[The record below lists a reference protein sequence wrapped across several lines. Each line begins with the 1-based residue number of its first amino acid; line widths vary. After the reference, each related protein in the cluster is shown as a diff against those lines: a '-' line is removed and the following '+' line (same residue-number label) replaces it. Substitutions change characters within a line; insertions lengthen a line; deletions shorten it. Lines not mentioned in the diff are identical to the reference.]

1 MRNGSEDVV
10 GDHAIQKRVSND
22 PDGPGRLV
30 RLPPGLTPGFHSQVP
45 LMEELPALRD
55 PVVLK

>member
-10 GDHAIQKRVSND
+10 GDHAIQKRVSDD

-30 RLPPGLTPGFHSQVP
+30 RLPPGLTPGFHPQV
-45 LMEELPALRD
+45 L
-55 PVVLK
+55 